1 MDTVA
6 QICEQLGSSDQA
18 AAFKARRAL
27 AVRTAAAGTPGKEAE
42 RTALAAELAGCLV
55 AKNESGD
62 AKKKETQPR
71 YAVAARNQICRALAD
86 VGGDAEVPALVQT
99 LDDFDVR
106 EMARFALDRI
116 PTAAAAN
123 ALAEANDKRVG
134 EEFRVGV
141 TNALGKRRD
150 ASAVEALKKA
160 AGDTSSEV
168 RLAAAEGL
176 ALQAD
181 PSGDAVI
188 VEVRKQLG
196 ANSPRAAKR
205 MDIARLQLAA
215 TLAKAGQKD
224 AARGIYQG
232 LAADGADEAQ
242 KKAAKTALEHLG

>member
-6 QICEQLGSSDQA
+6 QISEQLGSSDQT

-27 AVRTAAAGTPGKEAE
+27 AVRAAAAGTPGKEAE

-55 AKNESGD
+55 AKADAGD
-62 AKKKETQPR
+62 DKKKEPTAR
-71 YAVAARNQICRALAD
+71 YSVAARNALCRALAD

-99 LDDFDVR
+99 LNDFDVR

-116 PTAAAAN
+116 PTAGATK
-123 ALAEANDKRVG
+123 ALAEADDKLVG

-150 ASAVEALKKA
+150 AAAVEALKKA
-160 AGDTSSEV
+160 TSDTSTEI

-176 ALQAD
+176 ALQPEA
-181 PSGDAVI
+181 SGDAAI

-196 ANSPRAAKR
+196 PSSPRATKR

-224 AARGIYQG
+224 AARNIYQG
-232 LAADGADEAQ
+232 LASDGADEAQ